1 MEITADKLAKVYL
14 KIRDKRSALKKE
26 YEDAD
31 AALEEQQSILSSQ
44 LLEMCKATGADSMR
58 TEHGTVI
65 KGKQTRYWTGDW
77 AAMHKFILENEVPH
91 LLERRVAQGAMAE
104 WLENNPDKLPPGLNT
119 DSKFVISVRR
129 SRK

>member
-14 KIRDKRSALKKE
+14 KIRDRKAELKRE
-26 YEDAD
+26 YEEAD
-31 AALEEQQSILSSQ
+31 AALAQQMDILSSQ
-44 LLEMCKATGADSMR
+44 MLELCKSTGADSLR
-58 TEHGTVI
+58 TDHGTII

-77 AAMHKFILENEVPH
+77 SAMHKFILEQNAPE
-91 LLERRVAQGAMAE
+91 LLERRIAQGAMSD

-119 DSKFVISVRR
+119 DSKFVITVRR

>member
-1 MEITADKLAKVYL
+1 MEITADKLVKVYL
-14 KIRDKRSALKKE
+14 KIRDRKAELKREFEEAE
-26 YEDAD
+26 
-31 AALEEQQSILSSQ
+31 AALNQQLDVISAQ
-44 LLEMCKATGADSMR
+44 LLELCKTTGADSLR

-77 AAMHKFILENEVPH
+77 SAMHKFILEQNAPE
-91 LLERRVAQGAMAE
+91 LLERRIAQGAMAD

-119 DSKFVISVRR
+119 DSKFVITVRR